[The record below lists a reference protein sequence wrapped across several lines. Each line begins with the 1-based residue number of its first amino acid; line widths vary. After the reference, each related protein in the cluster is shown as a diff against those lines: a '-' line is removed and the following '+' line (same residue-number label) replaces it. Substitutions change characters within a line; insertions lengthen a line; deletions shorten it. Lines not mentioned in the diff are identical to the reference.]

1 MRQAEYWVTDQNG
14 NKLSEAYTHIERIFS
29 TLPEE
34 AYYAVRIDP
43 DSLYMSSYQ
52 LKMNGEV
59 LEEVIHSH
67 PDGVKDRTVISGKSG
82 NCILLYADGYYITG
96 YNNRIGGYD
105 YVAIEV
111 DNVDDWQI
119 GDEVEITHTGKI
131 RYSDPPAGELID
143 IVKISG

>member
-1 MRQAEYWVTDQNG
+1 M
-14 NKLSEAYTHIERIFS
+14 
-29 TLPEE
+29 
-34 AYYAVRIDP
+34 
-43 DSLYMSSYQ
+43 
-52 LKMNGEV
+52 

-105 YVAIEV
+105 YVAFEV

-119 GDEVEITHTGKI
+119 GDWVEITHSGKI
-131 RYSDPPAGELID
+131 RYSDQPQGKLMAIAKTEEK
-143 IVKISG
+143 KITLGSSKLPRVCCLNCYAAE